1 MRYIEIKHGQRIELN
16 ARDGVTPTQA
26 LVDAVAFCI
35 THKTEQ
41 CDLHY
46 NGFTFGIE
54 PDSDINQL
62 VAEYRAWEANAR

>member
-1 MRYIEIKHGQRIELN
+1 MRYIEIKPRQRIEMN
-16 ARDGVTPTQA
+16 AMTGATPTQA
-26 LVDAVAFCI
+26 IAEAIFFCI
-35 THKTEQ
+35 SNATEQ